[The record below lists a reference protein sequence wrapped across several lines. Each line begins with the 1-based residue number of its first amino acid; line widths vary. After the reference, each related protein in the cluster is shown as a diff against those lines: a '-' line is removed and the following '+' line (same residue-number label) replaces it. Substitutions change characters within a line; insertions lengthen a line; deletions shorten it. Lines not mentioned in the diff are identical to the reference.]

1 MMPPRTGEAISSMH
15 LYCDDG
21 GSGPRV
27 IVFLHSL
34 AGRGQQWR
42 HQLEHLRRV
51 IRAVA
56 LDWRGHGRSLQ
67 PASSDFEVD
76 RMAGD
81 VLATLQVI
89 GVHHFVLAGHSAGA
103 AVALGCVRQAPA
115 RVQGL
120 LLLDPVGDMRG
131 APEGDMRPFMT
142 ALRGDQYIQVI
153 EAYWEQILE
162 GARPETREQVM
173 GDLRATPKETVVG
186 VFEALADFDPVA
198 ALSGY
203 GGPILDVIT
212 PLNNSPSSLHNLLPE
227 LRTRLI
233 RDVSHWAQLDRPREI
248 NRLLDAFLDAL
259 AR

>member
-1 MMPPRTGEAISSMH
+1 MR

-21 GSGPRV
+21 GSGPKV

-34 AGRGQQWR
+34 AGRGEQWR
-42 HQLEHLRRV
+42 HQLEHLRRGG
-51 IRAVA
+51 RAVA

-67 PASSDFEVD
+67 PELPDFHVGG
-76 RMAGD
+76 MADD
-81 VLATLQVI
+81 VLTTLQAI
-89 GVHHFVLAGHSAGA
+89 GLRSFVLVGHSAGG
-103 AVALGCVRQAPA
+103 AVALACVRQAPA

-131 APEGDMRPFMT
+131 APEGEMRPFMT
-142 ALRGDQYIQVI
+142 ALRGDQYTQVI

-162 GARPETREQVM
+162 GAKPETRERVM
-173 GDLRATPKETVVG
+173 GDLRATPKDTVVG

-212 PLNNSPSSLHNLLPE
+212 PLNNSPSSLHNLLPG

-233 RDVSHWAQLDRPREI
+233 RDVSHWAQLDRPQEI
-248 NRLLDAFLDAL
+248 NRLLDGFL
-259 AR
+259 RGVGR